1 LSRPDNLAVLSGSGR
16 AMSQTHPETSVHF
29 CLIHLRTDMGDIR
42 DVVCGTSLIITN
54 GTSFQKLEIFRHWEV
69 SIRSVQLRRCHP
81 TDQGNMP

>member
-1 LSRPDNLAVLSGSGR
+1 
-16 AMSQTHPETSVHF
+16 
-29 CLIHLRTDMGDIR
+29 MGDIR